1 MNKKGFAATGI
12 LYTILVLFIL
22 LMMGILT
29 MLYSRNSLL
38 DTIKKNV
45 KNEIING
52 NTCSNLV
59 GTVWN
64 FDYTGNEQ
72 TFTVPCNGTY
82 KLETWGAEGAT
93 DSSTYHGGY
102 GAYANGQIVFKSGE
116 KKYIYVGE
124 KGKNIN
130 TMRESGIA
138 LSYPNGGSVYSGG
151 NSSYD
156 INYSSGGAST
166 HISSKSGLIAEL
178 SSSKDSIL
186 IVSAGGGGAC
196 VWWGDEKKDN
206 GGSGGGIIGS
216 TTTNNFPNAGVTN
229 NPTGGT
235 QSQGGLGGGNLDG
248 ASADKWLNGIFGI
261 GGGTSV
267 TATYNISGAGG
278 GGYYGGGASWGGSGA
293 GGSSYIGNSLLTNKA
308 MYCYNCT
315 ESNDI
320 STKTVSTTCTNST
333 PTSNCAKKGNG
344 YAKITFVSL
353 S

>member
-82 KLETWGAEGAT
+82 KLETWGAEGGNIDT
-93 DSSTYHGGY
+93 SRLGGY
-102 GAYANGQIVFKSGE
+102 GGYSTG
-116 KKYIYVGE
+116 
-124 KGKNIN
+124 NIN
-130 TMRESGIA
+130 LIKGNILYVNVGGQGKSVTGLQKAIEGG
-138 LSYPNGGSVYSGG
+138 YNGGG
-151 NSSYD
+151 NAITSYNNAEC
-156 INYSSGGAST
+156 ISSSGGGAT
-166 HISSKSGLIAEL
+166 HIATNSGIL
-178 SSSKDSIL
+178 SSLENNKNSIL
-186 IVSAGGGGAC
+186 IVSGAGGGYYYDPIAIK
-196 VWWGDEKKDN
+196 WGTKVVGHSGGYQGTDSQDYRGSYTN
-206 GGSGGGIIGS
+206 IVTGSG
-216 TTTNNFPNAGVTN
+216 A
-229 NPTGGT
+229 T
-235 QSQGGLGGGNLDG
+235 QSGGNV
-248 ASADKWLNGIFGI
+248 FGK
-261 GGGTSV
+261 
-267 TATYNISGAGG
+267 GAGCELGVECAGAG
-278 GGYYGGGASWGGSGA
+278 GGYYGGTLARYSGA
-293 GGSSYIGNSLLTNKA
+293 GGSSYIGNSLLTNKS

-315 ESNDI
+315 ESNDV